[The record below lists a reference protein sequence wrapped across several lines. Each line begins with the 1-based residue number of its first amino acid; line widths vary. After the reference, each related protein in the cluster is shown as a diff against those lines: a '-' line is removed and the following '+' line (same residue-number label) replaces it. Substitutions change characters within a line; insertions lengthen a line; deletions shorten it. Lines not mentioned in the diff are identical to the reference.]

1 MVASH
6 RARALLRAG
15 EPSLFLACAFLLTVL
30 LARSLLLQSDEGY
43 TLNAAWQVWTGLKMY
58 DDFRL
63 VVGPGSG
70 YAIYWAWRLW
80 GSPSLLVARLVALA
94 LSFWSTTGFY
104 LLLRRLGVRGVT
116 LATAVIVWLFASSL
130 YVFLNHNSFSA
141 FAAIWFTLAL
151 IRVVQARST
160 GAAVG
165 DRSRDHALVGVAAGV
180 VFLFLPIK
188 ASLLAAAAAAF
199 LFATGRPPRLRPLLA
214 LTVGFAVVIA
224 PLCLIWSPATLI
236 RQWLIIPFTGNYDY
250 FGHTSAS
257 RPFVA
262 VTIAVVAV
270 MAWTALRLRD
280 RALQALT
287 AVQIALFLGMSHN
300 MEPAHFATN
309 AFPIVVFA
317 SVVLGRR
324 FSRSLVEEGFRAVLV
339 MGGVTIAL
347 IVWTV
352 ASPAGAEFFSESTL
366 SVDLLG
372 HRPKAFTS
380 PRIAAARAIYAGPFL
395 PGLYYL
401 LGKKNPFFVSETVVC
416 DEACHRQL
424 IAELAAVR
432 PELVFLDYA
441 MVRPLSYNENA
452 PVDAYLRA
460 HYVACSGYGE
470 MTVRAADAR
479 FCP

>member
-6 RARALLRAG
+6 RVRALLRAG
-15 EPSLFLACAFLLTVL
+15 EPSLFLVCVFLLTLL
-30 LARSLLLQSDEGY
+30 LARSLFLQSDEGY
-43 TLNAAWQVWTGLKMY
+43 TLNAAWQVWTGLRMY

-80 GSPSLLVARLVALA
+80 GNPSLLVARLVALA
-94 LSFWSTTGFY
+94 FSFWSTTGFY
-104 LLLRRLGVRGVT
+104 LLLRRLGVRGAN
-116 LATAVIVWLFASSL
+116 LATAVIVWLCASSL

-141 FAAIWFTLAL
+141 FAAIWFMLAL

-165 DRSRDHALVGVAAGV
+165 DRSRDHALVGAAAGV

-199 LFATGRPPRLRPLLA
+199 LFATGRPPRLRRLLA
-214 LTVGFAVVIA
+214 LAAGFALVIA

-236 RQWLIIPFTGNYDY
+236 RQWLIIPLTGNYRY
-250 FGHTSAS
+250 FGHTSGS
-257 RPFVA
+257 PYVA
-262 VTIAVVAV
+262 VAIVVVAA
-270 MAWTALRLRD
+270 MAWVALRLHD
-280 RALQALT
+280 RVLQALT

-300 MEPAHFATN
+300 MESAHFAIN
-309 AFPIVVFA
+309 AFPIVVFT
-317 SVVLGRR
+317 SVVLHRR
-324 FSRSLVEEGFRAVLV
+324 FSRSLLEEGVGALLV
-339 MGGVTIAL
+339 TGGVTMAL

-352 ASPAGAEFFSESTL
+352 ASSAGAEFFSASTL

-372 HRPKAFTS
+372 HRPQAFTS

-424 IAELAAVR
+424 IAELGAVR

-441 MVRPLSYNENA
+441 MVRPLSYDENA

-460 HYVACSGYGE
+460 HYVACPGHGE
-470 MTVRAADAR
+470 MTIRAADAR